1 MQIYDEVKY
10 LLLILSSFFMR
21 NISQFINVLFL
32 IFFLSN
38 VSHSQTEK
46 IKNVQIFGTN
56 KDVQKYV
63 FFKGEIIN
71 VSFDEL
77 SYNTNS
83 YYYSIDH
90 YDFKWNKTNIFK
102 SEFISG
108 YDDIR
113 IFNFK
118 KSLNTL
124 QKYTNYTFSFP
135 NEQFKIKV
143 SGNYILSVKD
153 SYDNIIFKRKF
164 IVIENINAGNIEIY
178 RPKDLKI
185 RNTHQNLKIKFFCNK
200 CPFDNRSEYRLVVI
214 QNNNFNN
221 YKLINNTTLKTSKE
235 LIFDNILFDGD
246 DEYLSF
252 DTKNVLGTNNE
263 VRKVISG
270 DLYSS
275 ILYEDIENLIYSFN
289 PDKNGVFINNSL
301 NDNNDLESDY
311 TLVNFSL
318 KTKNNNESNIYIIG
332 NFNNHEISEKHLLK
346 KTEKNL
352 YKYSIKLKQGYYNYK
367 YVSVVNG
374 VAKNLSN
381 FWQTE
386 NEYWAI
392 LYQKKLTDRYYKI
405 VGFTKKNSD
414 KIVN

>member
-1 MQIYDEVKY
+1 
-10 LLLILSSFFMR
+10 MR

-32 IFFLSN
+32 IFFYSN
-38 VSHSQTEK
+38 VSHPQTEK
-46 IKNVQIFGTN
+46 IKNVKIFGTN
-56 KDVQKYV
+56 KNVQKYV
-63 FFKGEIIN
+63 FFKDEIIN

-77 SYNTNS
+77 SYNTNN

-90 YDFKWNKTNIFK
+90 YDFQWKKTNIFK
-102 SEFISG
+102 NEFIYG

-113 IFNFK
+113 ISNFN

-153 SYDNIIFKRKF
+153 SFDNIIFQRKF
-164 IVIENINAGNIEIY
+164 MVIENLNAGNIEIY

-185 RNTHQNLKIKFFCNK
+185 RDTHQNLKIKFFCNK
-200 CPFDNRSEYRLVVI
+200 CPFDNRSEYRLVLI

-221 YKLINNTTLKTSKE
+221 YKSIKNTTLKTSRE

-252 DTKNVLGTNNE
+252 DTKNLLGTNNE
-263 VRKVISG
+263 IRKVIAG

-275 ILYEDIENLIYSFN
+275 LLY
-289 PDKNGVFINNSL
+289 
-301 NDNNDLESDY
+301 DNNDLESDY

-318 KTKNNNESNIYIIG
+318 RTKNNNDSKIYIIG
-332 NFNNHEISEKHLLK
+332 NFNNHEISEKYLLK

-352 YKYSIKLKQGYYNYK
+352 YNHSVKLKQGYYNYK
-367 YVSVVNG
+367 YVLMVNG
-374 VAKNLSN
+374 VSKNLSN

-386 NEYWAI
+386 NEYSAI
-392 LYQKKLTDRYYKI
+392 LYQKKLTDRYFKI